1 MIRIAI
7 TILYPSSS
15 MVFLYLKECTE
26 LTGVGTVSVK
36 VFHNVGKCEMKPTV
50 GRGNLFSFLV
60 FDSFFFFGH
69 AIKKDRK
76 VGSKNCLSGQFSGCG
91 ADGRVNSI
99 GE

>member
-60 FDSFFFFGH
+60 FDSFFFFLVTQS
-69 AIKKDRK
+69 RK
-76 VGSKNCLSGQFSGCG
+76 IEKSVLRIVYLVSSLV
-91 ADGRVNSI
+91 AVRTA
-99 GE
+99 E